1 EGRKIYDNIRKFIR
15 YLLTTNTGE
24 IMTIFFAQILGFP
37 IPLLPIHILWINL
50 VTDSLPALA
59 LSVEPAEDDV
69 MQRPPRDPRESI
81 FSGGLG
87 IHTIWVGAL
96 MAFLVLSVQYFSMAS
111 FNGEWQT
118 MVFTVLCFTQ
128 VAHVLAIRS
137 DRKSLFKQGLMSNK
151 ALLGAIVLSIL
162 MQLAVIYVGPLNAVF
177 RTQPLTLGELAAC
190 VGISSIVFFAVE
202 TEKLIYRVRARRA
215 AGPVAS

>member
-1 EGRKIYDNIRKFIR
+1 
-15 YLLTTNTGE
+15 
-24 IMTIFFAQILGFP
+24 MTIFFAQVLGFP
-37 IPLLPIHILWINL
+37 IPLLPIHILWVNL

-69 MQRPPRDPRESI
+69 MRRPPRNPRESI

-87 IHTIWVGAL
+87 IQTIWVGAL
-96 MAFLVLSVQYFSMAS
+96 MAFLVLSVQYVSMTVCD
-111 FNGEWQT
+111 GEWQT

-128 VAHVLAIRS
+128 LANALAIRS

-151 ALLGAIVLSIL
+151 ALLGAVVLSIL
-162 MQLAVIYVGPLNAVF
+162 MQLAVVYVGPLNTVF

-202 TEKLIYRVRARRA
+202 AEKLVRRARVRRP
-215 AGPVAS
+215 AGNSKG